1 MSAKRF
7 IPISESVLSIAVKV
21 AERVGT
27 PLREFI
33 ERVLAEVLRS
43 MQYRSDILEVLA
55 LSDLMDDLRRIGGAL
70 LPFSIVKLVIDQMD
84 DTTYNQLLNEIR
96 RMASWYGMLVKVKRG
111 TDIDVIKL
119 VLSVWFPD
127 TNVSITSDEEG
138 NNHLVISSPNYSIRL
153 TNLVLAVIEELC
165 RSFGI
170 NIISTSLSQG
180 VVKVVMGLGSPK
192 NVSS

>member
-21 AERVGT
+21 AERVGI
-27 PLREFI
+27 PIRELI

-70 LPFSIVKLVIDQMD
+70 LPFNIVKLVIDQMD
-84 DTTYNQLLNEIR
+84 DATYNQLLNEIR

-127 TNVSITSDEEG
+127 ANISIASDEEG
-138 NNHLVISSPNYSIRL
+138 NNHLVVSSPNYSVRL

-180 VVKVVMGLGSPK
+180 VIKVVMGFGSPK
-192 NVSS
+192 NISS

>member
-1 MSAKRF
+1 VSAKRF
-7 IPISESVLSIAVKV
+7 IPISESVLSVAVKV
-21 AERVGT
+21 AEKVGT

-70 LPFSIVKLVIDQMD
+70 LPFTVVRVVIESMD
-84 DTTYNQLLNEIR
+84 DSTYDQLINELR

-111 TDIDVIKL
+111 ADVDVLKL

-127 TNVSITSDEEG
+127 ANVSVTTDEKG
-138 NNHLVISSPNYSIRL
+138 LNHLVLSSPNYSDRL
-153 TNLVLAVIEELC
+153 TNAASVVIEELC
-165 RSFGI
+165 RSLGI
-170 NIISTSLSQG
+170 NIVSKSVTRG
-180 VVKVVMGLGSPK
+180 VVKVVMGGGSQE
-192 NVSS
+192 NLSS

>member
-7 IPISESVLSIAVKV
+7 IPISESVLSIAVKD

-84 DTTYNQLLNEIR
+84 DATYNQLLNEVR

-127 TNVSITSDEEG
+127 ANISITSDEEG
-138 NNHLVISSPNYSIRL
+138 NNHLVVSSPNYSMRL

-170 NIISTSLSQG
+170 NIISTSSTQG
-180 VVKVVMGLGSPK
+180 VVKVVMSFGTSK
-192 NVSS
+192 NISS

>member
-7 IPISESVLSIAVKV
+7 IPISESVLSVAVKV
-21 AERVGT
+21 AEKVGT

-70 LPFSIVKLVIDQMD
+70 LPFTVVRVVIESMD
-84 DTTYNQLLNEIR
+84 DSTYDQLINELR

-111 TDIDVIKL
+111 ADVDVLKL

-127 TNVSITSDEEG
+127 ANVSVTTDEKG
-138 NNHLVISSPNYSIRL
+138 LNHLVLSSPNYSDRL
-153 TNLVLAVIEELC
+153 TNAASVVIEELC
-165 RSFGI
+165 RSLGI
-170 NIISTSLSQG
+170 NIVSKSVTRG
-180 VVKVVMGLGSPK
+180 VVKVVMGGGSQE
-192 NVSS
+192 NLSS